1 MDKIAQINA
10 VLKTYFEMHPFSGRL
25 LAKEFMPQFIKAG
38 IFVKDERG
46 GLPIRKIMRKLDKAK
61 QLYRIP
67 FVIAERKLKNTNWY
81 FGNSKYTSPVEETAT
96 VLKPKQ
102 LVKPKNSSRKSSDE
116 HYVIDL
122 CDKCL
127 GKQGLRQQRFDFL
140 VGDANAKGNRA
151 KLPIDVYYPD
161 LNLVVEYEEYQHSHA
176 VNHFDKPEVITI
188 SGVHRG
194 EQRKI
199 YDLRR
204 KEVLPKYGLQLL
216 VISYELFDCDR
227 RHKIIRDG
235 EKDLLRV
242 RKHLA
247 DKTIGNAKN

>member
-1 MDKIAQINA
+1 MDKIAQINS
-10 VLKTYFEMHPFSGRL
+10 VLKAYFEMNPTSDTL

-38 IFVKDERG
+38 IFVKDHRG
-46 GLPIRKIMRKLDKAK
+46 GLPIRKILRALDKAK

-67 FVIAERKLKNTNWY
+67 FVMAERKPKNTNWY
-81 FGNSKYTSPVEETAT
+81 FANSTYLSLIEETVTAIYPKHAS
-96 VLKPKQ
+96 KPKT
-102 LVKPKNSSRKSSDE
+102 SSRKSSDE

-127 GKQGLRQQRFDFL
+127 GKIGLRQHRFDFL
-140 VGDANAKGNRA
+140 LGDTNAKGNRA

-176 VNHFDKPEVITI
+176 VNHFDKPDVITVSI
-188 SGVHRG
+188 VHRG

-204 KEVLPKYGLQLL
+204 KEVLPKHGIQLV

-227 RHKIIRDG
+227 RHKIVRDG
-235 EKDLLRV
+235 ELDLLRV
-242 RKHLA
+242 KEVLEEQLNENI
-247 DKTIGNAKN
+247 KQ